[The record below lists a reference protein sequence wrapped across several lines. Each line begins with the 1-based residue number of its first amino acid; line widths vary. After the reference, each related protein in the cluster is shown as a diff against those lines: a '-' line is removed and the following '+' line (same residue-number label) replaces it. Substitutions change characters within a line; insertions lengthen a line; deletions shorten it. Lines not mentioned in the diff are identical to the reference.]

1 MPRGVEALF
10 NLRPV
15 SGYVP
20 PSSATL
26 TYDYPYTVKSD
37 TILHPAD
44 MFAFP
49 AVFHNEMLDNS
60 DYAEMCCQ
68 LPLSGKRIYS
78 GSSFFSINTDEA
90 DVGRFESIF
99 GPSPVFMDNSML
111 MATQWAKYG
120 GNDPYYPGKVRLFNL
135 FEPFGNSGIREL
147 RGLLD
152 TSVFAVNLP
161 PSSEIEIIRLA
172 TAADFMWNMNEYSM
186 DYSLWKV
193 LVSRYG
199 VRNARDLVIYADHY
213 SMLLETIIRLEN
225 NIQLARNLKA
235 GQTGITELTALTAE
249 ISARLGSQHKLIK
262 ALQGLNTGLRNRLN
276 SNLNIKSLGK

>member
-1 MPRGVEALF
+1 
-10 NLRPV
+10 
-15 SGYVP
+15 
-20 PSSATL
+20 
-26 TYDYPYTVKSD
+26 
-37 TILHPAD
+37 
-44 MFAFP
+44 
-49 AVFHNEMLDNS
+49 
-60 DYAEMCCQ
+60 
-68 LPLSGKRIYS
+68 
-78 GSSFFSINTDEA
+78 
-90 DVGRFESIF
+90 
-99 GPSPVFMDNSML
+99 
-111 MATQWAKYG
+111 
-120 GNDPYYPGKVRLFNL
+120 
-135 FEPFGNSGIREL
+135 
-147 RGLLD
+147 LD